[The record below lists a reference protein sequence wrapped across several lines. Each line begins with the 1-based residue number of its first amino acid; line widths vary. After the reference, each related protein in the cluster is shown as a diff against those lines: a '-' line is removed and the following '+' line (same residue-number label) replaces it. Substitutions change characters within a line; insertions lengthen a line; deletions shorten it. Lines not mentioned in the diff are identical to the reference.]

1 MNFFAFFCLF
11 HSASADYQQLSV
23 VLTFGDGSERNCV
36 EIELV
41 NDTIF
46 EGPEDLMAVL
56 STVERVVTLVP
67 DTASVTIQDD
77 DGECEFLSL

>member
-1 MNFFAFFCLF
+1 M
-11 HSASADYQQLSV
+11 
-23 VLTFGDGSERNCV
+23 
-36 EIELV
+36 

-67 DTASVTIQDD
+67 DTANVTIQDD
-77 DGECEFLSL
+77 DGECECAVFVKDKCNIMGSTDNDMQ